1 MIPKFSAYWQ
11 VINNHL
17 LVKLSD
23 FAFILF
29 LYFFW
34 YYVHPTRCTTRF
46 GVVWR
51 WGIYP
56 RVAFAWR
63 LRLPAVTEVLPRCGG
78 NSFVVVECLMF
89 NVERLKWVEWQIKVY
104 ADEKV
109 FVMDC
114 DSNVCFDGFMERW
127 RNRENHRELQLIEVV
142 INSLT
147 KF

>member
-17 LVKLSD
+17 LVKFSD
-23 FAFILF
+23 FAFISF
-29 LYFFW
+29 LYFLL

-46 GVVWR
+46 GVVC
-51 WGIYP
+51 
-56 RVAFAWR
+56 
-63 LRLPAVTEVLPRCGG
+63 RCGHLTTG
-78 NSFVVVECLMF
+78 GARRKASLTRGYRSITPIWRQFLCSSLMF

-114 DSNVCFDGFMERW
+114 DSNVSFDGFMERW
-127 RNRENHRELQLIEVV
+127 WNSENHRELQLI
-142 INSLT
+142 
-147 KF
+147 

>member
-11 VINNHL
+11 VINNRL
-17 LVKLSD
+17 LVKFSD

-46 GVVWR
+46 GVVWQCSRLSTGDARLTVSLTRGYRSITPMWRQFLCSR
-51 WGIYP
+51 W
-56 RVAFAWR
+56 
-63 LRLPAVTEVLPRCGG
+63 
-78 NSFVVVECLMF
+78 MF

-114 DSNVCFDGFMERW
+114 DSNVCFDGFVERW
-127 RNRENHRELQLIEVV
+127 WNRENHRELQLI
-142 INSLT
+142 
-147 KF
+147 